1 MSTKYDLDLLYQLS
15 LTFRDGGLQDI
26 GIWEKYVQRER
37 GSQQRQ
43 TKSRLTIFALRP
55 ALRLEVKRNQT
66 IDTGDRINQV
76 ALTCREYKPPQDDL
90 KSSDRIHPSH
100 KCPLRESL

>member
-1 MSTKYDLDLLYQLS
+1 MGKVCSK
-15 LTFRDGGLQDI
+15 G
-26 GIWEKYVQRER
+26 ER
-37 GSQQRQ
+37 QSAKTDQVY
-43 TKSRLTIFALRP
+43 LTIFALRP

-66 IDTGDRINQV
+66 IGTGDRINQV

-90 KSSDRIHPSH
+90 KNSDRIHPSH

>member
-1 MSTKYDLDLLYQLS
+1 MGKVCSKGETQSAKTDQVY
-15 LTFRDGGLQDI
+15 
-26 GIWEKYVQRER
+26 
-37 GSQQRQ
+37 
-43 TKSRLTIFALRP
+43 LTIFALRP

>member
-1 MSTKYDLDLLYQLS
+1 MGKVCSK
-15 LTFRDGGLQDI
+15 G
-26 GIWEKYVQRER
+26 ER
-37 GSQQRQ
+37 QSAKTDQVY
-43 TKSRLTIFALRP
+43 LTIFALRP

-66 IDTGDRINQV
+66 IGTGDRINQ
-76 ALTCREYKPPQDDL
+76 EYKPPQDDL